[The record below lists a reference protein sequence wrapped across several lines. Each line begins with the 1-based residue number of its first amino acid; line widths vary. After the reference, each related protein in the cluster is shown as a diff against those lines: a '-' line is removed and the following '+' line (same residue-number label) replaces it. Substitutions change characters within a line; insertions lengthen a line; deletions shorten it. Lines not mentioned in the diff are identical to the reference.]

1 MWLKIIYN
9 TTEKKIRKLFFHA
22 YYKEITKSENI
33 YFHGRNVH
41 VNTIITLTPYSDI
54 LLHIIAA
61 TFSREW
67 LEYFPPLASSS
78 ILFAELLEFESVGTC
93 SKQATEAGDAIRKQD
108 QESNYKAHLPQ
119 GLGVKQA
126 GVLSG
131 RMMLVM

>member
-1 MWLKIIYN
+1 M
-9 TTEKKIRKLFFHA
+9 
-22 YYKEITKSENI
+22 
-33 YFHGRNVH
+33 
-41 VNTIITLTPYSDI
+41 
-54 LLHIIAA
+54 
-61 TFSREW
+61 
-67 LEYFPPLASSS
+67 
-78 ILFAELLEFESVGTC
+78 GTC